1 MRSDGTLA
9 GSALSMAA
17 AVRNCVQ
24 LLGVPLE
31 DGLRFASAHPAGFLG
46 LDRMLGRLA
55 PGYRADMVAF
65 DPIGLEVRDTWV
77 AGRPT
82 AASANRGRHWRRNN

>member
-1 MRSDGTLA
+1 MRARDA
-9 GSALSMAA
+9 GRPPDRRSSMAA

-31 DGLRFASAHPAGFLG
+31 DALRFASAHPAHFLG
-46 LDRMLGRLA
+46 LDRLLGRLA
-55 PGYRADMVAF
+55 SGYRADVVAF

-82 AASANRGRHWRRNN
+82 AA